1 MAEKYFDDI
10 DVTKCQRFFDIE
22 KQQPRTTPEHLI
34 PIEGY
39 QHLPLVSVEKA
50 VETLEMLVPDI
61 QRRAYFAKQYCD
73 GLSSSTLGPLTTDE
87 AAAIYL
93 YTTEWH
99 HSLYVALNQILRSKQ
114 RSRLLEPWLLYLKL
128 ILTALFKLKSEN
140 KTVWRGIKLN
150 LSEQYEDNQLYTW
163 WGFSSCT
170 HSVNIL
176 KSEQFLGKVGMR
188 TLFNIQCISGKV
200 IKPYSQ
206 FQTEDE
212 ILLLPAT
219 QFQVIGK
226 LNPAPN
232 LHIIQLQEIEG
243 KYPLLESP
251 FATTTIPSPPPMPPA
266 LINQIKN
273 GPSDDSSDDSSEY
286 ENILNEP
293 YATNRDQPT
302 KQNIS
307 SNNYSSEP
315 TLYVRQQQL
324 PSSPVQNSAR
334 YQNTNNRVFYAGDL
348 KNVPNVQLSRN
359 DNRQPPPHLKD
370 LSTYNEHLNHQY
382 NYDLPKQR
390 KTLLHRLFH
399 TDYSCYDQIDELT
412 KKFDSLKHPYTTYRL
427 LRSLKYFGKFK
438 SNEIRMLILFGYAA
452 FFGILE
458 EPYFSHFMKLVTIAH
473 LAESR
478 HLTQENIRYVDTL
491 VKLYVTEFESLY
503 GERNLV
509 SNVHSLKC
517 EPAGTINI

>member
-232 LHIIQLQEIEG
+232 LHIIQLQEI
-243 KYPLLESP
+243 
-251 FATTTIPSPPPMPPA
+251 
-266 LINQIKN
+266 
-273 GPSDDSSDDSSEY
+273 
-286 ENILNEP
+286 
-293 YATNRDQPT
+293 
-302 KQNIS
+302 
-307 SNNYSSEP
+307 
-315 TLYVRQQQL
+315 
-324 PSSPVQNSAR
+324 
-334 YQNTNNRVFYAGDL
+334 
-348 KNVPNVQLSRN
+348 
-359 DNRQPPPHLKD
+359 
-370 LSTYNEHLNHQY
+370 
-382 NYDLPKQR
+382 
-390 KTLLHRLFH
+390 
-399 TDYSCYDQIDELT
+399 
-412 KKFDSLKHPYTTYRL
+412 
-427 LRSLKYFGKFK
+427 
-438 SNEIRMLILFGYAA
+438 
-452 FFGILE
+452 
-458 EPYFSHFMKLVTIAH
+458 
-473 LAESR
+473 
-478 HLTQENIRYVDTL
+478 
-491 VKLYVTEFESLY
+491 
-503 GERNLV
+503 
-509 SNVHSLKC
+509 
-517 EPAGTINI
+517 